1 MKVTSE
7 KARKV
12 LCKVHGFDS
21 LGDGKKDTAELFNKI
36 PCIQVDPI
44 DVGGKNHDLTLF
56 SRIRDY
62 RTEYLSKLLYED
74 NLLFEY
80 YCKMLS
86 ILPIDTY
93 PVFKNRMEKQKKKF
107 SSLFKKYKDYIDHIM
122 KTLEDGPVSSIELK
136 EMGPTDTRTWRTTKK
151 SNRLLR
157 SLWLSGEIC
166 ISHREGGRKYYTL
179 PERVIPERVLQEDIP
194 EDEETK
200 KKIAELIVRSSR
212 LVSPSKASAQW
223 KSIGGVKEVTRVLED
238 LKEEGELFSVE
249 IEGWRGRLYAHVDDK
264 KYWEGTPEV
273 ELPFVRFLAPL
284 DPLLWNRE
292 LFSCIF
298 EHEYVWEIYKKKE
311 DRRYG
316 YYCLPIL
323 YDSEYVGLIEPY
335 KNDDVLEIKN
345 IHLFSPGRDR
355 FVSGLKKELFRYMEF
370 LDINDVSMTSKTIT
384 GGLHRLKARL
394 K

>member
-1 MKVTSE
+1 MKIAAE

-21 LGDGKKDTAELFNKI
+21 LGKGKKDTAQLFNKI

-44 DVGGKNHDLTLF
+44 NPAGKNHDLTLF

-62 RTEYLSKLLYED
+62 RPEYLSELLYED

-93 PVFKNRMEKQKKKF
+93 PVFKSRMEEQRKKF
-107 SSLFKKYKDYIDHIM
+107 SSLFKKYSDEIDHIM
-122 KTLEDGPVSSIELK
+122 KILEDGPVSSIELK
-136 EMGPTDTRTWRTTKK
+136 EMGTTDTETWRTTKQ

-157 SLWLSGEIC
+157 SLWLSGKIC

-179 PERVIPERVLQEDIP
+179 PEKVIPERILQKEVPD
-194 EDEETK
+194 DEETK
-200 KKIAELIVRSSR
+200 KKIAEIIVSSSR

-223 KSIGGVKEVTRVLED
+223 KSIGGVKEVTAILEE
-238 LKEEGELFSVE
+238 LKDVGKIFSIE
-249 IEGWRGRLYAHVDDK
+249 IDGWRGRLYAHIDDK
-264 KYWEGTPEV
+264 KYWEAPELN
-273 ELPFVRFLAPL
+273 LPFVRFLAPL

-298 EHEYVWEIYKKKE
+298 KNEYVWEIYKKKE
-311 DRRYG
+311 DRTYG

-323 YDSEYVGLIEPY
+323 YNDEYVGLIEPY
-335 KNDDVLEIKN
+335 QDDDVLEIKN
-345 IHLFSPGRDR
+345 LHLFRDIEEDR
-355 FVSGLKKELFRYMEF
+355 FTSELKKELFRYMEF
-370 LDINDVSMTSKTIT
+370 LDVSDVNIKTKT
-384 GGLHRLKARL
+384 GLQLECTI
-394 K
+394 